1 MRGVGRWNRIG
12 IGVLVVWSVINTIAL
27 AAGDG
32 PVFPPMPEQTY
43 RWEVYPD
50 GTSAVWERSEDGIWT
65 SLGLFPAPVLE
76 VIAHPAQPSLV
87 LVRARNAL
95 YRSENAGAHW
105 ETLSDLPDVPMALAM
120 ARQTP
125 GLIYLGTLTGG
136 VFRSVDGGRT
146 WARLSPELGLLPG
159 TFLEVT
165 ALAVAPQNDEL
176 VYAATGYWLGTV
188 QMRFA
193 PVGVFASV
201 DGGETWLPLHRAVPG
216 EPRVLRL
223 VPDAERP
230 LAVQA
235 MASGTASWYAF
246 GDTALLDQWLSADKP
261 SRRAAAAKAWGWL
274 GGQEAADR
282 LLQRL
287 SLEPDPAVGQAIA
300 KALGPLATPEMMPTL
315 IAALGHDDPQV
326 RWRAATVLGYIPTP
340 ASIEALGQTLR
351 NDDSIARQAAAQALA
366 RIGTAEAAQEVISL
380 LSEPAGTP
388 ARHLALATLEQIGE
402 PAVEPLVA
410 ILTAADHPA
419 MRQGAAEALGW
430 IRSPRATAAL
440 AAALRDPSEAV
451 RLEAVRSLA
460 EIGTLQ
466 AREALVIA
474 LHDPNHLVRS
484 YAASTLGEEATS
496 ATTAATPATSWPTLP
511 ELFPDWLG
519 WLRWAVLAMMVILVV
534 AIIFGGNGRSRLFPR
549 R

>member
-1 MRGVGRWNRIG
+1 MRRVGEWGWIS
-12 IGVLVVWSVINTIAL
+12 IGVLVVWSVSITIAL
-27 AAGDG
+27 AAGDE
-32 PVFPPMPEQTY
+32 PMSPPMPDRTY
-43 RWEVYPD
+43 RWEVRPD
-50 GTSAVWERSEDGIWT
+50 GVSEVWKRSEDGVWT

-76 VIAHPAQPSLV
+76 VMAHPAQPSLV
-87 LVRARNAL
+87 LVRVRNAL
-95 YRSENAGAHW
+95 YRSEDAGAHW
-105 ETLSDLPDVPMALAM
+105 EALSDLPDIPTVLAT
-120 ARQTP
+120 ARHTP

-165 ALAVAPQNDEL
+165 ALAVAPQDDEL

-193 PVGVFASV
+193 PVGVFVSV

-216 EPRVLRL
+216 EPRVIQL
-223 VPDAERP
+223 VPDDERP
-230 LAVQA
+230 LTVQA
-235 MASGTASWYAF
+235 VASGTAPWYAF
-246 GDTALLDQWLSADKP
+246 GDTALLDRWLNADKL
-261 SRRAAAAKAWGWL
+261 SFRAAAAKAWGWL

-300 KALGPLATPEMMPTL
+300 MALGPLATPEMVPTL

-340 ASIEALGQTLR
+340 ASVEALGQTLR

-366 RIGTAEAAQEVISL
+366 RIGTAEAIQEVIL
-380 LSEPAGTP
+380 LLDEPVGTP

-402 PAVEPLVA
+402 PAVDPLVT
-410 ILTAADHPA
+410 ILTAAEHPV

-466 AREALVIA
+466 AREALAVA
-474 LHDPNHLVRS
+474 LRDPNHLVRA
-484 YAASTLGEEATS
+484 YAARTLGEEVAS
-496 ATTAATPATSWPTLP
+496 AATTAASPISWPALP

-519 WLRWAVLAMMVILVV
+519 WLRWAVLAMMVIIV
-534 AIIFGGNGRSRLFPR
+534 AAIVLGGNGRSRPFPR